1 MLTLTLTLTLTPT
14 LTLTLTLTL
23 EKVLTLTLTLILT
36 PTLTPLTKV
45 RDYVLELSMNANVQQ
60 ALNHD
65 ELHAIFSEADVLRD
79 ACMRGGRAAGASD
92 ELLSIVQA
100 AVGQIS

>member
-1 MLTLTLTLTLTPT
+1 
-14 LTLTLTLTL
+14 
-23 EKVLTLTLTLILT
+23 
-36 PTLTPLTKV
+36 V

-79 ACMRGGRAAGASD
+79 ACMRGGRAAGARPYPYPYP
-92 ELLSIVQA
+92 
-100 AVGQIS
+100 

>member
-1 MLTLTLTLTLTPT
+1 MLTLTLTLT
-14 LTLTLTLTL
+14 
-23 EKVLTLTLTLILT
+23 LT

-79 ACMRGGRAAGASD
+79 ACMRGGRAAGARPHPYPYPYPYPEPETETETEPEPEPS
-92 ELLSIVQA
+92 S
-100 AVGQIS
+100 